1 MSSEPRS
8 PAAPPPEL
16 APPEETQEEVDIQRM
31 HAPILR
37 EQDEPR
43 EGFEP
48 INPALTIAFGLI
60 VFGCGYYLA
69 TYSGDFRGDVLN
81 ENRGEP
87 AAAQPAKPVDPVVL
101 GQRLFNGKCVAC
113 HQPDGKGRPGQFPPL
128 AGSEWLLGPPEIPVR
143 ILLFGL
149 SGDVT
154 VAGQHF
160 NGNMPAFGEQ
170 LKDEQ
175 IAAVLSYVRQ
185 EWGNHAAP
193 IPTELVTQLRKT
205 DQRKQPWT
213 AEALKAAPAA
223 K

>member
-1 MSSEPRS
+1 MSIKPIK
-8 PAAPPPEL
+8 APEN
-16 APPEETQEEVDIQRM
+16 AHEEVDIQRM

-37 EQDEPR
+37 EKDEPG

-48 INPALTIAFGLI
+48 IHPAWTIAFGLI
-60 VFGCGYYLA
+60 VFFSGYYLA
-69 TYSGDFRGDVLN
+69 TYNGDFRGDVFN
-81 ENRGEP
+81 ENRTEGT
-87 AAAQPAKPVDPVVL
+87 ASQQPKPVDPAVL
-101 GQRLFNGKCVAC
+101 GQRLFAGKCVAC

-128 AGSEWLLGPPEIPVR
+128 AQSEWLLGPPEIPVR

-149 SGDVT
+149 QGDVT
-154 VAGQHF
+154 VAGEHF
-160 NGNMPAFGEQ
+160 NGNMPAFGDQ

-175 IAAVLSYVRQ
+175 IAAVLTHVRQ

-193 IPTELVTQLRKT
+193 IPVELVTQLRKA

-213 AEALKAAPAA
+213 AAVLKAAPAP

>member
-1 MSSEPRS
+1 MNANPIDTR
-8 PAAPPPEL
+8 PQPEFS
-16 APPEETQEEVDIQRM
+16 PPEETREDVDIQQM

-37 EQDEPR
+37 EQAEPR

-48 INPALTIAFGLI
+48 INPTLTIAFGLL
-60 VFGCGYYLA
+60 VFLCGYYLA
-69 TYSGDFRGDVLN
+69 TYSGDFRGDVFN
-81 ENRGEP
+81 EIRHEGP
-87 AAAQPAKPVDPVVL
+87 TTQASKPVDPAVL

-128 AGSEWLLGPPEIPVR
+128 AQSEWLLGPPEIPVR

-149 SGDVT
+149 QGDVT

-175 IAAVLSYVRQ
+175 IAAVLTHVRQ
-185 EWGNHAAP
+185 EWGNKADPVPA
-193 IPTELVTQLRKT
+193 ELVTRIRKT
-205 DQRKQPWT
+205 DHRKQPWT
-213 AEALKAAPAA
+213 AELLKAAPHP
-223 K
+223 

>member
-1 MSSEPRS
+1 MSTEPKS
-8 PAAPPPEL
+8 APAPAEFS
-16 APPEETQEEVDIQRM
+16 PPEETNEDIDIQRI

-60 VFGCGYYLA
+60 VFFCGYYLA
-69 TYSGDFRGDVLN
+69 KYSGDFRGDVYN
-81 ENRGEP
+81 ENRAEGGSEP
-87 AAAQPAKPVDPVVL
+87 PAKPVDPVVL
-101 GQRLFNGKCVAC
+101 GQRLFNGKCAAC

-128 AGSEWLLGPPEIPVR
+128 AQSEWLLGPPETPVR

-149 SGDVT
+149 QGDVT
-154 VAGQHF
+154 VTGQTF

-175 IAAVLSYVRQ
+175 IAAVLTYVRQ
-185 EWGNHAAP
+185 EWGNQAGP
-193 IPTELVTQLRKT
+193 IASEMVAQVRKA

-213 AEALKAAPAA
+213 AAALKA

>member
-1 MSSEPRS
+1 MSTEPS
-8 PAAPPPEL
+8 DALPQPEFS
-16 APPEETQEEVDIQRM
+16 PPEETREDFDIQQM

-48 INPALTIAFGLI
+48 IHPALTIAFGLV
-60 VFGCGYYLA
+60 VFVSGYYLA
-69 TYSGDFRGDVLN
+69 MYSGDFRGDVFN
-81 ENRGEP
+81 ENRGEG
-87 AAAQPAKPVDPVVL
+87 AAAPPTKPVDPVVL

-128 AGSEWLLGPPEIPVR
+128 AQSEWLLGKPEIPVR

-149 SGDVT
+149 QGDVT
-154 VAGQHF
+154 VASQHF

-175 IAAVLSYVRQ
+175 IAAVLTHVRQ
-185 EWGNHAAP
+185 EWGNHADPVPA
-193 IPTELVTQLRKT
+193 ELVTQLRKT
-205 DQRKQPWT
+205 GST
-213 AEALKAAPAA
+213 ASQK
-223 K
+223 

>member
-1 MSSEPRS
+1 MSTEPIK
-8 PAAPPPEL
+8 APED
-16 APPEETQEEVDIQRM
+16 AHEEVDIQQM

-37 EQDEPR
+37 EQNEPR

-48 INPALTIAFGLI
+48 IQPAWTIVFGLI
-60 VFGCGYYLA
+60 VFVSGYYLA
-69 TYSGDFRGDVLN
+69 TYNGDFRGDVFN
-81 ENRGEP
+81 ENRAEGT
-87 AAAQPAKPVDPVVL
+87 ASQQPKPVDQAVL
-101 GQRLFNGKCVAC
+101 GQRLFAGKCVAC

-128 AGSEWLLGPPEIPVR
+128 AQSEWLLGPPEVPVR

-149 SGDVT
+149 QGDLT

-160 NGNMPAFGEQ
+160 NGNMPAFGDQ

-175 IAAVLSYVRQ
+175 IAAVLTHVRQ
-185 EWGNHAAP
+185 EWGNQADP
-193 IPTELVTQLRKT
+193 IPVELVTQLRKA

-213 AEALKAAPAA
+213 AEVLKAAPSP

>member
-1 MSSEPRS
+1 MNSHSNNS
-8 PAAPPPEL
+8 VASLTFPAH
-16 APPEETQEEVDIQRM
+16 EEVHEEIDVQGM

-37 EQDEPR
+37 EQGEPR

-48 INPALTIAFGLI
+48 IDPTFTIAFGLI
-60 VFGCGYYLA
+60 FFFCGYYMA

-81 ENRGEP
+81 ENRS
-87 AAAQPAKPVDPVVL
+87 ASAQAQPAKPVDPIVL
-101 GQRLFNGKCVAC
+101 GQRLFNGTCAAC

-128 AGSEWLLGPPEIPVR
+128 AQSDWLLGTPETPVR

-149 SGDVT
+149 QGDII
-154 VAGQHF
+154 VAGQNF
-160 NGNMPAFGEQ
+160 NGNMPAFGAQ

-185 EWGNHAAP
+185 EWGNQAAT
-193 IPTELVTQLRKT
+193 IPAETVNLVRKT
-205 DQRKQPWT
+205 DKRSQPWS
-213 AEALKAAPAA
+213 ALELKAASPLE